1 MTCSRYFMLVFTFA
15 MLTLLTG
22 CPQFPA
28 AQFSV
33 RSLSFAPQVASPGG
47 SPSATQSVILTN
59 TGKASLTISKIDSSG
74 DFSETNDCPSSLAPN
89 ATCTIQVTFTP
100 NAIGGISGAI
110 TLSSNAISGPH
121 FVSLSGTGLASVG
134 FSPASLDFGNVAVG
148 SISAAQTV
156 TLTNNQS
163 GSLGISAIVASGN
176 YSTPSHNCPP
186 SLTAGQSCQISLSFR
201 PTLVGTVPGAL
212 SVTTDASPG
221 TEPVGLTGVGTGS
234 PSSNVNLSPTTLAFG
249 SREAGTASAQKTVTV
264 TNQGNISLTIQTVS
278 VSAGY
283 TSTDN
288 CVGKMLSPNGS
299 CTINVSFHPS
309 ADFAPVAYPGAI
321 TVTDSDSTS
330 PQVIGLSG
338 TGVAPVTSSP
348 PALDFGQVLS
358 NTTSPAQTVTLTN
371 HDAASEGLI
380 MTPSGGF
387 SLGNNTCG
395 SSLGSG
401 ASCKTDLT
409 LSPGG
414 ANSGPISGALTITPS
429 SGGFLTPEVVSLKAC
444 VTRITVSPSSFN
456 FGAVAVGSTSSPE
469 TVTLSSQNI
478 SFNVSAV
485 SVTGANPGDFTLS
498 SNTCMSG
505 STTFCTIDVTYAPQA
520 SGVRTGTLTVADDDG
535 CSPHQQAL
543 SGGSSAGPFTA
554 SVAVNSSSGS
564 GNITSNPAGITCG
577 SANSVCSASFASGT
591 SVTLTATPDPGS
603 RLTAWSGA
611 CTGTGACVL
620 DMNSDKQVTA
630 TFDRNPQVLV
640 MISGGGSG
648 SVISKPAG
656 LDCEIPVTANT
667 NCVVLFPVGT
677 PVTLTAA
684 AASGSTFGGWSGGGC
699 SGVGTCTFTLNT
711 DQTITATFNS
721 LFPADFS
728 VSATPLTPA
737 SVNAGQSATSTLSVS
752 GVNGFSNSVSFTCS
766 VQPSP
771 ALAPRC
777 SINPNAIASGNSAT
791 LTVSTTAP
799 SLARDFSLLRVS
811 YALWLPL
818 LGIVVA
824 NAGRNQKR
832 SAKEKVLGILLC
844 CLLMFGLASQ
854 LACGGGSST
863 GSGGSGG
870 TPRGNYTV
878 TISGISGSLQH
889 STPVALTVQ

>member
-1 MTCSRYFMLVFTFA
+1 MIWIRHSALAMTLAVLGNLASCTFP
-15 MLTLLTG
+15 G
-22 CPQFPA
+22 VS
-28 AQFSV
+28 FSV
-33 RSLSFAPQVASPGG
+33 NSLSFAPQVVSPGAPA
-47 SPSATQSVILTN
+47 SIAQTVTLTSSG
-59 TGKASLTISKIDSSG
+59 GKSLTITSISASG
-74 DFSETNDCPSSLAPN
+74 DYSQTNDCHSLLAPN

-100 NAIGGISGAI
+100 NAIGAISGAI
-110 TLSSNAISGPH
+110 TLLSNATGGPH
-121 FVSLSGTGLASVG
+121 VVSLSGTGLAPVG
-134 FSPASLDFGNVAVG
+134 FSPASLDFGNVGVG

-163 GSLGISAIVASGN
+163 GSLAISAVVASGD
-176 YSTPSHNCPP
+176 YSQTNNCPSP
-186 SLTAGQSCQISLSFR
+186 LTAGQSCQISVRFH
-201 PTLVGTVPGAL
+201 PTVAGAVPGAL
-212 SVTTDASPG
+212 SITTDASLG
-221 TEPVGLTGVGTGS
+221 TQPVGLTGIGTGS
-234 PSSNVNLSPTTLAFG
+234 ASSNVNFSPTSFAFG
-249 SREAGTASAQKTVTV
+249 SREAGSTSAQKTVTL
-264 TNQGNISLTIQTVS
+264 TNQGNTSLTIQSVS

-288 CVGKMLSPNGS
+288 CAGKMLSPNGS

-321 TVTDSDSTS
+321 TVADSDGTS

-338 TGVAPVTSSP
+338 MGVAPVTSSP

-358 NTTSPAQTVTLTN
+358 STTSRAQTVTLTN
-371 HDAASEGLI
+371 HDPASEGLTL
-380 MTPSGGF
+380 TPSGGV

-401 ASCKTDLT
+401 ASCKADLT
-409 LSPGG
+409 LSGTSS
-414 ANSGPISGALTITPS
+414 SGPINRALTVNPS
-429 SGGFLTPEVVSLKAC
+429 SGGFLTPEV
-444 VTRITVSPSSFN
+444 
-456 FGAVAVGSTSSPE
+456 
-469 TVTLSSQNI
+469 
-478 SFNVSAV
+478 
-485 SVTGANPGDFTLS
+485 PGDFTIS
-498 SNTCMSG
+498 NNTCNSG
-505 STTFCTIDVTYAPQA
+505 PTSSCTIDVTYAPKA

-554 SVAVNSSSGS
+554 SVAVNAGNGS
-564 GNITSNPAGITCG
+564 GNVTSKPAGIQCG
-577 SANSVCSASFASGT
+577 SANNVCSAPFASGT

-603 RLTAWSGA
+603 RLTGWSGA
-611 CTGTGACVL
+611 CTGTGSCVL
-620 DMNSDKQVTA
+620 DMNSDKQVAA

-648 SVISKPAG
+648 KVISKPTG
-656 LDCEIPVTANT
+656 IDCEFPVTAST
-667 NCVVLFPVGT
+667 NCGVLFPVGT
-677 PVTLTAA
+677 SVTLTAT

-737 SVNAGQSATSTLSVS
+737 SVTAGQSATSTLSVS

-777 SINPNAIASGNSAT
+777 SINPNAIAPGNSAT

-799 SLARDFSLLRVS
+799 SLARNFSLLRMS

-818 LGIVVA
+818 LGIVLA
-824 NAGRNQKR
+824 NAGRSQKR
-832 SAKEKVLGILLC
+832 TAKEKVLGILVC
-844 CLLMFGLASQ
+844 CLLMFGFASQ

-863 GSGGSGG
+863 SGGSGG
-870 TPRGNYTV
+870 TSRGNYTV
-878 TISGISGSLQH
+878 TILGTSGSLQH
-889 STPVALTVQ
+889 STPVTLTVQ